1 MQTQRRNTGEKCNPH
16 GERGANRDGEP
27 PDGTARSI
35 SEKDGITLR
44 DHARQK
50 GRNRPKLPHVS
61 KMAKTFL
68 PKRRESKN
76 ERSPRVCGQNCRSP
90 ARLSASG
97 EIVTKGVVGISR
109 STPPAIRRPTERIER
124 TDRSA
129 ALVSQSGSRSAN
141 LWLCRRG
148 RLEKLLYRRVPHR
161 SVVDSPKRPVSFGYA
176 ELHRRIPAR
185 TPASWCT
192 ITPTNYK
199 TGDGITR
206 SVERRRD
213 CGK

>member
-1 MQTQRRNTGEKCNPH
+1 MQTQPRNTGEKCNPH

-76 ERSPRVCGQNCRSP
+76 ERSLRVCEAELQISCQ
-90 ARLSASG
+90 
-97 EIVTKGVVGISR
+97 IVSQWRNRDDKGVVGISR

-129 ALVSQSGSRSAN
+129 ALVSQSGSGSEN

-148 RLEKLLYRRVPHR
+148 RLGKLLYRRVPHR
-161 SVVDSPKRPVSFGYA
+161 SVVDSPKTGCQLRLRGTAQKNTGENPRHLEHNHVN
-176 ELHRRIPAR
+176 ELQDWR
-185 TPASWCT
+185 WD
-192 ITPTNYK
+192 YK
-199 TGDGITR
+199 IGRAPPGL
-206 SVERRRD
+206 
-213 CGK
+213 G